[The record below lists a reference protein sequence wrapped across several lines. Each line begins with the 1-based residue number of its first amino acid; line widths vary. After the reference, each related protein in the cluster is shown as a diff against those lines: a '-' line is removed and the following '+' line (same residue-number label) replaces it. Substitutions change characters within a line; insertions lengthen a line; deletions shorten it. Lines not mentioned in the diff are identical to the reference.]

1 MENITGLMAVFTKE
15 ILVMG
20 PDMGMEFGKV
30 IIRLIWGHIEWII
43 SKGSECTHGRT
54 IRYTKGSSETIIG
67 TVMARY
73 IR

>member
-1 MENITGLMAVFTKE
+1 MENITGLIAVFTKE

-20 PDMGMEFGKV
+20 LGTGMEFGKV

-43 SKGSECTHGRT
+43 SKVSDCTHGKK
-54 IRYTKGSSETIIG
+54 IRYTKDSSETIIG
-67 TVMARY
+67 MAMARY